1 MENISIS
8 EAKSHFSEFLSRAAC
23 GERFIIMRRE
33 RPLAAI
39 IGAAELARLEH
50 SAEIARKLAQ
60 ALGQSPALLKSIA
73 DGDVHPAM
81 AAFGLWKD
89 EDDLADLEEKVRVNR
104 KRTASRNRVDL

>member
-1 MENISIS
+1 MENISVS
-8 EAKSHFSEFLSRAAC
+8 DAKSHFSEFLSRAVS

-39 IGAAELARLEH
+39 IGAGELAQLEH

-89 EDDLADLEEKVRVNR
+89 EDNLVDLEEKVRIN
-104 KRTASRNRVDL
+104 RNRVSSRKRVDL